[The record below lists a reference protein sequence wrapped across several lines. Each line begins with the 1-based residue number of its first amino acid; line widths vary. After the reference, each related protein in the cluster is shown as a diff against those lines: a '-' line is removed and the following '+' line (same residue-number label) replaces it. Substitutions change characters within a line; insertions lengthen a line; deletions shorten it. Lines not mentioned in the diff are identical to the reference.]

1 MLLFKISILDGH
13 CGYCLYPK
21 HSVVR
26 GSHHCEFKASL
37 DYTVISKS
45 PKDYIVSSLKNKTK

>member
-37 DYTVISKS
+37 DYTV
-45 PKDYIVSSLKNKTK
+45 SSRTAKARLC